1 MPCPEYLYLG
11 PLDSGHPVLASAV
24 LFITSHLETSESLHS
39 TDVMFWISWMPQEVE
54 GHAAKFNSSSSAYP
68 FWVDNFIVINSPNIN
83 EMLP

>member
-1 MPCPEYLYLG
+1 
-11 PLDSGHPVLASAV
+11 
-24 LFITSHLETSESLHS
+24 
-39 TDVMFWISWMPQEVE
+39 MPQEVE